1 MGVPVL
7 IYGRSGTGK
16 SRSLKNFVEDEITL
30 INVERK
36 TLPFRKKFK
45 YVINSD
51 NYKKIKGALSKTPS
65 DTIIIDDA
73 GYLLTNT
80 FMRGHGNRGS
90 GASTYD
96 LYNDIGD
103 SFWKLFEFIK
113 DLPDSKIVYIVMHEE
128 ENNSGGFELKMLGK
142 LLKEKVCVEGMVT
155 IAIRCMCEDGRH
167 FFRVH
172 TDGSDIT
179 KTPEEMFEK
188 DEIDNDLKAV
198 DTAIRAYYGLEK
210 SGKTESSVRPT
221 PSPVEPSSEPALYD
235 DIRI

>member
-1 MGVPVL
+1 MGIPVL

-16 SRSLKNFVEDEITL
+16 SRSLKNFGEEEVTL

-36 TLPFRKKFK
+36 SLPFRKKFK

-51 NYKKIKGALSKTPS
+51 NYDKIKTALKKSPS
-65 DTIIIDDA
+65 RSIIIDDA
-73 GYLLTNT
+73 GYLLTNA
-80 FMRGHGNRGS
+80 FMRGHANRGN
-90 GASTYD
+90 GASTFD

-103 SFWKLFEFIK
+103 KFWNLFEFVK
-113 DLPDSKIVYIVMHEE
+113 DLPENKIVYIVMHEE
-128 ENNSGGFELKMLGK
+128 ENNSGGFELKMLGR

-179 KTPEEMFEK
+179 KTPEDMFEQT
-188 DEIDNDLKAV
+188 EIDNDLKFV
-198 DTAIRAYYGLEK
+198 DKTIREYYELN
-210 SGKTESSVRPT
+210 
-221 PSPVEPSSEPALYD
+221 
-235 DIRI
+235 

>member
-1 MGVPVL
+1 MGIPIL

-16 SRSLKNFVEDEITL
+16 SRSLKSFNEEEITL

-36 TLPFRKKFK
+36 SLPFRKKFK

-51 NYKKIKGALSKTPS
+51 NYAKIKSALSKTPS
-65 DTIIIDDA
+65 NIIVIDDA

-80 FMRGHGNRGS
+80 FMRGHANRGA

-103 SFWKLFEFIK
+103 RFWELFEFIK
-113 DLPDSKIVYIVMHEE
+113 DLPENKTVYIIMHEE

-155 IAIRCMCEDGRH
+155 VAIRCMCEDGRH

-172 TDGSDIT
+172 TDGRDIT
-179 KTPEEMFEK
+179 KTPEDMFEN
-188 DEIDNDLKAV
+188 DEVENDLKAV
-198 DTAIRAYYGLEK
+198 DKIIREYYG
-210 SGKTESSVRPT
+210 
-221 PSPVEPSSEPALYD
+221 
-235 DIRI
+235 I